1 MCKVLFH
8 IELDAIEPLKIAIGN
23 INNLLKEI
31 PKNQCDI
38 VVVANYKG
46 PLLFVKNNFDVEL
59 HSDIKKLHNIGV
71 QFLMCNN
78 SLNNLNLK
86 AQDLIEE
93 VGITKAGILE
103 IIKRQADGYA
113 YVRT

>member
-1 MCKVLFH
+1 MYKVLFH
-8 IELDAIEPLKIAIGN
+8 IELDAIEPLKVAIGN

-31 PKNQCDI
+31 PKSQCDI

-46 PLLFVKNNFDVEL
+46 PLLFVKNMFDQEIYT
-59 HSDIKKLHNIGV
+59 DIKKLHEIGV
-71 QFLMCNN
+71 VFLMCNN
-78 SLNNLNLK
+78 SLNNLNLRK
-86 AQDLIEE
+86 EDLIEE

-103 IIKRQADGYA
+103 IIKRQAEGYA